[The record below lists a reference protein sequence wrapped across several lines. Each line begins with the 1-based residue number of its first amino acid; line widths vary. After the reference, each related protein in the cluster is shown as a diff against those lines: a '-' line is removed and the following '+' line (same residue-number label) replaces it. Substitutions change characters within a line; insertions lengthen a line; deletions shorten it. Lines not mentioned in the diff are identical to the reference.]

1 MRRLAAAPAENAE
14 CRRAREIRAPAF
26 RRSGGAGRPGI
37 TRAPAP
43 LARTTSTAL
52 FELDCRT
59 RLFKLLLDLRRL
71 VLVDAFVDRLRRA
84 FDKILRLFESEPGNG
99 ADFLDDVDLLVARGG
114 KDDVELGLLRR
125 RSRGRDGDR
134 GGRRDAPFFLEHLR
148 ELGRF
153 DDGERRE
160 IVNQFG

>member
-71 VLVDAFVDRLRRA
+71 VLVDAFLDRLRRA

-99 ADFLDDVDLLVARGG
+99 ADFLDDVDL
-114 KDDVELGLLRR
+114 GLLRR
-125 RSRGRDGDR
+125 RCGGRRGAAAARGRDGDR

-153 DDGERRE
+153 DD
-160 IVNQFG
+160 